1 MTSADQNEVAELES
15 RSQESDEIASSIA
28 AIEKVVLAPAPRREA
43 IRELGCKIVARALSK
58 DDGSGGPLS
67 RSRVAV
73 PAGRR

>member
-1 MTSADQNEVAELES
+1 MTTVDQNEVAELER

-28 AIEKVVLAPAPRREA
+28 AIKKVVLAPAPRREA

-58 DDGSGGPLS
+58 DDGSCEPLS
-67 RSRVAV
+67 GSRVAV